1 VNGELGSIT
10 KIEPE
15 HLRVTLDIGREVTFD
30 PQQFRHIDHGYAVTS
45 HSSQGLTVDRVLI
58 NADTQE
64 SFRLLNDRMAY
75 VAVSRAREEA
85 LIYTDSTQNLR
96 EALNRGT
103 SKEMALEATRNQS
116 RDIQQDR
123 DGLNNDHLALH
134 EQPHNDRDHG
144 MDQNSAQI
152 DLTQAK
158 AAELAV
164 ESEGPELAAFLM

>member
-1 VNGELGSIT
+1 MDS
-10 KIEPE
+10 
-15 HLRVTLDIGREVTFD
+15 GREVSFD

-64 SFRLLNDRMAY
+64 SLRLLNDRMAY
-75 VAVSRAREEA
+75 VAVSRAKEEA

-103 SKEMALEATRNQS
+103 NKEMALEATKS
-116 RDIQQDR
+116 RSSDIQQDR
-123 DGLNNDHLALH
+123 DGLT
-134 EQPHNDRDHG
+134 NDRHTASQEIHNDHG

-152 DLTQAK
+152 APTQAK

-164 ESEGPELAAFLM
+164 ESESQELAAFLI